1 MDQCIPPLPSDE
13 SRTTLGRRSFSAG
26 LVSLLATSEAAVVHA
41 RHARAATEHPRVVGA
56 YSQLTADGEYV
67 GLGMEGVEH
76 ALAAF
81 AAMYKVTRSA
91 HQRVILEALVD
102 RVLEASPTYMGHLF
116 GVQVLSDP
124 FLLSHPRLRDNVHRY
139 ATSLVE
145 RFAANPDQLLRTGDI
160 RTLTGNV
167 SFLIAY
173 ARFRERDAS
182 KLSEDLPT
190 VEDVDAVTLALLN
203 RVVELQL
210 TLSAATSRF
219 GNPRLAGGFP
229 HLVEGPDGSMG
240 SWDVRTWSP
249 VMLSLDQ
256 YAAVRALAE
265 GFGRYRH
272 PLYRRAAAAGARLL
286 LATTEIDPNL
296 VYAGEPPG
304 FPLDGAE
311 LAFGEETGEMPYAI
325 TYGWS
330 PNAVA
335 NLGTAL
341 HALLVNRVTVPRS
354 RTWTKV
360 YWRGRRRRRFL
371 TRGRSG
377 RDSRPRS
384 PSRTASSKPPSSRY
398 RLTFRGSTFRGRP
411 TRETATTTC
420 GAAAGTTARDEA
432 RCPRCTRESNSPATS
447 RAEAATPRC
456 CCAPAVGGSRCWCG
470 SDPPSPRPRTRECG
484 SRN

>member
-1 MDQCIPPLPSDE
+1 MAQRLTPRPSDE

-26 LVSLLATSEAAVVHA
+26 VVGLVAASAAAASTVHA
-41 RHARAATEHPRVVGA
+41 SHARAATERPRVVGA
-56 YSQLTADGEYV
+56 YTQLTADGEYV
-67 GLGMEGVEH
+67 GLGMEGVQH
-76 ALAAF
+76 AMAAF
-81 AAMYKVTRSA
+81 AAMHQVTRSA
-91 HQRVILEALVD
+91 RQRMILEALVE
-102 RVLEASPTYMGHLF
+102 RVLERSPTYMGHLF

-124 FLLSHPRLRDNVHRY
+124 FLLSHPQLRDNIHRY

-145 RFAANPDQLLRTGDI
+145 RFATNPDQLLRHGDI
-160 RTLTGNV
+160 RTLTGNA

-182 KLSEDLPT
+182 KRGDDVPT
-190 VEDVDAVTLALLN
+190 VKDVDTVALASLD

-210 TLSAATSRF
+210 TLSEATGRF

-272 PLYRRAAAAGARLL
+272 PSYRHAAAAGARLL
-286 LATTEIDPNL
+286 LATTDIDPSL

-341 HALLVNRVTVPRS
+341 RALLVYRVTVPRS
-354 RTWTKV
+354 RAWTEA
-360 YWRGRRRRRFL
+360 YWRGTPPTSVLDARSFWAGLAAKIALTHRFVEATQLPVPPDFPWIDLPRATFPGTGDDDLRR
-371 TRGRSG
+371 GGWYDGSG
-377 RDSRPRS
+377 RGAMSAVYARIELTS
-384 PSRTASSKPPSSRY
+384 YVAS
-398 RLTFRGSTFRGRP
+398 GGRDAEMLL
-411 TRETATTTC
+411 R
-420 GAAAGTTARDEA
+420 AGRWW
-432 RCPRCTRESNSPATS
+432 ESLLVW
-447 RAEAATPRC
+447 E
-456 CCAPAVGGSRCWCG
+456 
-470 SDPPSPRPRTRECG
+470 
-484 SRN
+484 